1 MVISRC
7 SSYLHLLSLHIKA
20 LRSSSLMSHRLF
32 FYLPSV
38 RPGASAVYV
47 RRNLLFF
54 QLRSL
59 LIKESLAFSM
69 FTSSPTQNTSQAAWT
84 CNNKVKGRNTT
95 IQPFPFKVRNGQRPL
110 KRYTEWVELFVH
122 SKQTT
127 PLMDTNNL
135 TKLKGSQSL
144 KLTLKTFLAQVLND
158 SSWPH
163 SSSPSPMRRMRSPPS
178 SSNSVS
184 TAWAK
189 AQKCG

>member
-1 MVISRC
+1 MPQQSQKAAVPDYVMDESLVMINIVTLTLWIYYGHFTLQLLFALIVP
-7 SSYLHLLSLHIKA
+7 SYQGPQEFITHVPQA
-20 LRSSSLMSHRLF
+20 L

-110 KRYTEWVELFVH
+110 KRYTE
-122 SKQTT
+122 
-127 PLMDTNNL
+127 
-135 TKLKGSQSL
+135 
-144 KLTLKTFLAQVLND
+144 
-158 SSWPH
+158 
-163 SSSPSPMRRMRSPPS
+163 
-178 SSNSVS
+178 
-184 TAWAK
+184 
-189 AQKCG
+189 